1 MFLLALYTFNESC
14 QNVKTDRRQKE
25 DGIQKYSNW
34 KSRYL
39 LLLFV
44 IHLKMLHANGTIGWV
59 YSRRYA
65 SFIVLV
71 VPSGI
76 QYEFLLQWLQ

>member
-1 MFLLALYTFNESC
+1 
-14 QNVKTDRRQKE
+14 
-25 DGIQKYSNW
+25 
-34 KSRYL
+34 
-39 LLLFV
+39 
-44 IHLKMLHANGTIGWV
+44 MLHANGTIGWV